1 MRRKPENGADTN
13 VNGFERR
20 AQQIKNR
27 IKETTLKMLASCSPK
42 QIRIAD
48 IAGEAGVSQ
57 VTIYNYFG
65 SKEALIRE
73 VFRDYAQG
81 AIDEFESVVRGN
93 STLKEKIEYIILQKK
108 QNSHTFH
115 PSVLAELMQEDPEI
129 REIVRRKY
137 EEQGLPLMAELVGKA
152 KANGEISDGISV
164 ETVILYLNMLND
176 SAARMLESMQYGED
190 QDKFIEEMVHVFF
203 MAYVHSKPQ
212 N

>member
-1 MRRKPENGADTN
+1 MPENGADTR

-27 IKETTLKMLASCSPK
+27 IKETTLKMLASCSTK

-73 VFRDYAQG
+73 VFRDYVQG

-108 QNSHTFH
+108 KNSHTFH

-129 REIVRRKY
+129 REIVRRNY
-137 EEQGLPLMAELVGKA
+137 EEKSLPLVAELVGKA

-164 ETVILYLNMLND
+164 ETVIMYLNMLYD
-176 SAARMLESMQYGED
+176 SSVRMLASTQYGED
-190 QDKFIEEMVHVFF
+190 RDKLIEEMVHVFF
-203 MAYVHSKPQ
+203 YGICGPKSQK
-212 N
+212 